1 MVIVWLRGVD
11 RKDSTMSAATRS
23 CAALVGLAVL
33 AAAGASWASSGAPR
47 RCDMPI
53 GQDETIYLPVCMP
66 DGDVGMPP
74 INGIAVRS
82 FGDMQYGFRS
92 PHGRH

>member
-1 MVIVWLRGVD
+1 
-11 RKDSTMSAATRS
+11 MSAATTS

-33 AAAGASWASSGAPR
+33 VAAGACWASSGAPR

-66 DGDVGMPP
+66 DDVGIPP
-74 INGIAVRS
+74 VNGVSVRL
-82 FGDMQYGFRS
+82 FGDMQRGARGPYR
-92 PHGRH
+92 PH